1 MFTVTAKLQILPT
14 PEEQTSLLDTMRTYS
29 FACNYVSA
37 YVFRTHELKQAKIN
51 KALYYD
57 LRDRFGLRSQMAQSV
72 MKTVV
77 ARYKTILENQNEWI
91 QPNFKH
97 PEYDLVWNRDYSL
110 VQGRFSVNTLNGR
123 IKVQFHDEAME
134 QYFDGTWEFGT
145 AKLVTKHGKWFL
157 HVPMSKDIPE
167 IADFD
172 VCNVVGVDLGVN
184 FVATAYNSQG
194 KTVFYSGK
202 QIKHKRAKYKELRRQ
217 LHHRQTPSARR
228 RLKRIGSRENRW
240 MSDVNH
246 QISKALVES
255 NPSGTLFALED
266 LAGIRGATEK
276 VRRKDRYE
284 IVSWS
289 FFDFRKKLEY
299 KAWRYGS
306 KVKVFDPAYTSQTC
320 PRCGHVERSN
330 RDKKNH
336 RFTCRNCGYKSN
348 DDRIGAM
355 NLHRK
360 GIEYLSAVAGE

>member
-1 MFTVTAKLQILPT
+1 LFTVTAKLQILPS
-14 PEEQTSLLDTMRTYS
+14 PEEQEQLSTTMHAYS
-29 FACNYVSA
+29 NACNHVSA
-37 YVFRTHELKQAKIN
+37 YIFQTHELKQAKIN
-51 KALYYD
+51 KALYYE

-72 MKTVV
+72 MKTVI
-77 ARYKTILENQNEWI
+77 ARYRTIQETAGKWI
-91 QPNFKH
+91 QPSFRH

-110 VQGRFSVNTLNGR
+110 ADSRLSLNTLNGR
-123 IKVQFHDEAME
+123 IKLGFHSESME

-157 HVPMSKDIPE
+157 HIPMSRDIPAL
-167 IADFD
+167 ADSD

-184 FVATAYNSQG
+184 FVATAYGSNG
-194 KTVFYSGK
+194 KTVFYHGR
-202 QIKHKRAKYKELRRQ
+202 QIKHRRARYKELRRHLQ
-217 LHHRQTPSARR
+217 QRQTASSRR
-228 RLKRIGSRENRW
+228 RLKKIGSRENRW

-266 LAGIRGATEK
+266 LTGIRGATEK
-276 VRRKDRYE
+276 VRRRDRYE

-289 FFDFRKKLEY
+289 FFDLRKKLEY
-299 KAWRYGS
+299 KAWRNGS

-320 PRCGHVERSN
+320 PKCGHTERGN

-336 RFTCRNCGYKSN
+336 RFVCRNCGYQSN